1 MGASREHVESKCE
14 PISFEERA
22 TDVFIDE
29 RLYGRGERPDSKVS
43 VPDIL
48 FPLESSLEQ
57 TEEGG
62 EIEAVHVVQFGEVTD
77 DKV

>member
-1 MGASREHVESKCE
+1 MWRARQ

-29 RLYGRGERPDSKVS
+29 RLHGRGERPDSQVS
-43 VPDIL
+43 VPNVL
-48 FPLESSLEQ
+48 FTLECSLEQ

-62 EIEAVHVVQFGEVTD
+62 QTEAVYVVQFGEVTD
-77 DKV
+77 DNVQHAPKW